1 MMENK
6 NDFLHS
12 EKSQLVSTQLIIF
25 FGVVKFYNKNLFL
38 PLLYFFLIWGTVVA
52 ARVEGPIIVHLR

>member
-12 EKSQLVSTQLIIF
+12 EKSQLVSTQLIIIF
-25 FGVVKFYNKNLFL
+25 WCGKIL
-38 PLLYFFLIWGTVVA
+38 
-52 ARVEGPIIVHLR
+52 